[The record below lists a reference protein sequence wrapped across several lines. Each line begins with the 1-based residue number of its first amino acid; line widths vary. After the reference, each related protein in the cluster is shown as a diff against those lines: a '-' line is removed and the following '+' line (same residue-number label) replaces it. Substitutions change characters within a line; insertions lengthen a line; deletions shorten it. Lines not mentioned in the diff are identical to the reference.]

1 MSLQLLVKT
10 KQSVE
15 VGETVYIKLQGCA
28 DKAEVISSYYND
40 FAEETYVK
48 CKGIFGNTGVP
59 SVLEFA
65 ISKLF
70 IKTTM
75 PRVRFCWHCA
85 RKFQGNHFAE
95 YQTENGT
102 VYVHKDCK
110 RILDGAFNHVRAVD
124 DKGGAELAQKKVN

>member
-15 VGETVYIKLQGCA
+15 VGETVYLKFQGSV
-28 DKAEVISSYYND
+28 DKAEVVSSDYND

-70 IKTTM
+70 IK
-75 PRVRFCWHCA
+75 
-85 RKFQGNHFAE
+85 
-95 YQTENGT
+95 
-102 VYVHKDCK
+102 
-110 RILDGAFNHVRAVD
+110 I
-124 DKGGAELAQKKVN
+124 